1 MITRDRNTL
10 STLRTSYIL
19 KDEHQVIESQNSSK
33 RPTPLAAQKFSKS
46 KVEPSVILVDPSGL
60 VISKW
65 GGKLEFTRNMKLNP
79 CYPISIST
87 KLELPLECRKES
99 DSPKKFECIYCFRTY
114 ARKHSLVRHLRAHK
128 SKNRLKCD
136 RCRKDFWEKSLLL
149 QHQQT
154 HAGEQFRCVS
164 CNQSFN
170 KKAHL
175 KKHKRVHS
183 AEKPYKCKKCP
194 RSFARESY
202 LKGHGRL
209 HEEDRPFKCAQCSK
223 VFTQK
228 YYLRRHF
235 RTHTGVKPFHCVHC
249 HKLFTQKGSLTRHL
263 KLIHNR
269 LARAEKIEPLQKLED
284 SKDLK
289 SPDFLNL
296 EDSKNLRLKSSLKL
310 EGNKNGIK
318 IEKCKEPIISQVSVK
333 KEITGRV
340 SVKRE
345 IIPQM
350 QIVG

>member
-1 MITRDRNTL
+1 
-10 STLRTSYIL
+10 
-19 KDEHQVIESQNSSK
+19 
-33 RPTPLAAQKFSKS
+33 
-46 KVEPSVILVDPSGL
+46 
-60 VISKW
+60 
-65 GGKLEFTRNMKLNP
+65 
-79 CYPISIST
+79 
-87 KLELPLECRKES
+87 
-99 DSPKKFECIYCFRTY
+99 
-114 ARKHSLVRHLRAHK
+114 
-128 SKNRLKCD
+128 
-136 RCRKDFWEKSLLL
+136 
-149 QHQQT
+149 
-154 HAGEQFRCVS
+154 
-164 CNQSFN
+164 
-170 KKAHL
+170 
-175 KKHKRVHS
+175 
-183 AEKPYKCKKCP
+183 
-194 RSFARESY
+194 

-269 LARAEKIEPLQKLED
+269 LARAEKIEPVQKLED

-289 SPDFLNL
+289 SADFLNL
-296 EDSKNLRLKSSLKL
+296 EKSKNLRLKSFLKL

-333 KEITGRV
+333 KEITERV